1 MDELELKE
9 QTVTCHTAN
18 CGNGEQGIR
27 ILVPVVNPTVF
38 CGGCGQ
44 IISDIV
50 D

>member
-1 MDELELKE
+1 MDELEMKNVV
-9 QTVTCHTAN
+9 VTCHTKN
-18 CGNGEQGIR
+18 CENGELAIP
-27 ILVPVVNPTVF
+27 IAVPVVNPTVF

>member
-9 QTVTCHTAN
+9 KTVTCHTPN

-44 IISDIV
+44 TITDIV